1 MKTPKR
7 GATIEDLPQPQQTV
21 RTVRLLDMVQ
31 GDPPFIVIA
40 ERLHNRYGKERTF
53 TQQVHVLDGCMF
65 QRLQAEMQRGDE
77 LQVVI
82 VTEFAAEGY
91 TTHLVAFLRR
101 EGNPCREGQK

>member
-7 GATIEDLPQPQQTV
+7 GATIEDIPQPQKTV

-40 ERLHNRYGKERTF
+40 ERLHNRCGKERTF

-77 LQVVI
+77 LQVVV
-82 VTEFAAEGY
+82 VTEFAAKGY
-91 TTHLVAFLRR
+91 TTHLAAFHRRQGNPDR
-101 EGNPCREGQK
+101 EGHK

>member
-7 GATIEDLPQPQQTV
+7 GATIEDIPQPQKTV

-40 ERLHNRYGKERTF
+40 ERLHNRCGKERTF
-53 TQQVHVLDGCMF
+53 TQQVHVLDEYMF
-65 QRLQAEMQRGDE
+65 ERLQAQIQIGDK

-82 VTEFAAEGY
+82 VTEFAAKGY
-91 TTHLVAFLRR
+91 TTHLAAFRRR
-101 EGNPCREGQK
+101 EGNPHGEGHK

>member
-1 MKTPKR
+1 VRAPKR
-7 GATIEDLPQPQQTV
+7 GTPIEDIPQPQQTV

-40 ERLHNRYGKERTF
+40 ERLHNRCGKERTF

-65 QRLQAEMQRGDE
+65 QRLRAEMQKGDE

-91 TTHLVAFLRR
+91 RTHLVAFHWR
-101 EGNPCREGQK
+101 EGHPCREGQK